1 MSEGCLWPVSIKGV
15 VFVGENVI
23 LLLNER
29 AEWELPGGR
38 LERGETPEACLA
50 REIREEL
57 GCEVAVRN
65 LILTEVLE
73 VIPGKFVL
81 IIAYHCLLP
90 AQSTIFRISE
100 EHKEVRLFAVTEL
113 GQIAIPELYV
123 KAVLL
128 GKAKT

>member
-1 MSEGCLWPVSIKGV
+1 
-15 VFVGENVI
+15 
-23 LLLNER
+23 
-29 AEWELPGGR
+29 
-38 LERGETPEACLA
+38 
-50 REIREEL
+50 
-57 GCEVAVRN
+57 
-65 LILTEVLE
+65 
-73 VIPGKFVL
+73 VL

-128 GKAKT
+128 AKAIASLPPRPLT